1 VQTIGRAAR
10 NVNGKVIMYADKM
23 TDSMTKAIKETKRRR
38 AIQMEYNQKHQI
50 VPKTVKK
57 DIRDLIAITKA
68 VANDEKNIK
77 EIPNYDEMSK
87 KEKEH
92 VIANLEKEM
101 REAAKVLDFEVAAT
115 LRDTILELKA
125 KK

>member
-1 VQTIGRAAR
+1 
-10 NVNGKVIMYADKM
+10 MYADKI

-68 VANDEKNIK
+68 VTNDEKNIK

-87 KEKEH
+87 KEKEQ

-115 LRDTILELKA
+115 LRDTVLELKA